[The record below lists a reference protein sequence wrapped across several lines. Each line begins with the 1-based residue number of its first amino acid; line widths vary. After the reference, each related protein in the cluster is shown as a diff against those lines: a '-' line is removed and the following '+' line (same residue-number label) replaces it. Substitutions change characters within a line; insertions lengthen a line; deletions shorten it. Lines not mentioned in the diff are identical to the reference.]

1 MLKVMVIWAYSI
13 CIYVYVQYI
22 YGADFF
28 STLGITEK
36 DVNTAVSLNIPYY
49 YDTVDRLLKVANLY
63 ITILA

>member
-1 MLKVMVIWAYSI
+1 MVIWAYSF

-22 YGADFF
+22 YGADFL

-36 DVNTAVSLNIPYY
+36 DVNTAQSLNIPYN
-49 YDTVDRLLKVANLY
+49 YDMVNRLVKVAYLY